1 MDRAHRLGQKRDV
14 AVYRLITLQ
23 TLDMHL
29 LKIADD
35 KRRLERIVTHPQL
48 RDLPFIL
55 ETPNEL
61 PGYAAEIEL
70 LRKLAG

>member
-1 MDRAHRLGQKRDV
+1 MDRAHLLGQKRDV

-35 KRRLERIVTHPQL
+35 KRRLERIVTHHD
-48 RDLPFIL
+48 RHV
-55 ETPNEL
+55 
-61 PGYAAEIEL
+61 
-70 LRKLAG
+70 RAGRASDI

>member
-35 KRRLERIVTHPQL
+35 KRRLERIVTHHD
-48 RDLPFIL
+48 RHVRVGRAS
-55 ETPNEL
+55 EV
-61 PGYAAEIEL
+61 
-70 LRKLAG
+70 